1 MLGQA
6 LAQQIAD
13 EITGVIGHNVLITD
27 EAGIVMG
34 SGDESRVGTFHEAS
48 VEVVRS
54 RRMAAHSIDDVR
66 DLVGT
71 LPGVTIPLIIDGI
84 VVGTIGLSG
93 SPEEVVQFGLVV
105 KRQTEILMQEAARIG
120 TRMMHERAIAELLRE
135 ICEWHHSRVPKSQLL
150 RRGRTLGHDLTL
162 PRRIVLV
169 QSGETGPRP
178 EADSVQVVRQVEE
191 VFNSPDDLIAPLA
204 RMVVAVA
211 TSDGAAVEDRCREL
225 VASAQRRGLS
235 VRVAIG
241 SSASGI
247 GELNISARDA
257 FDALQ
262 LGPIAH
268 PGTTIHRIEHV
279 RLQQALSVVPVDSRA
294 RLVEGLLGP
303 LIADRDWTTLRATLI
318 AWGDSAFNIS
328 RAADHLHVHRNTL
341 IYRLDKIARILQ
353 RSLDEP
359 GLAVAL
365 YVTCVVDELGRR
377 NAAATVGAG
386 ARTAHATL
394 PRRPVSPAAA
404 PHGAGM

>member
-6 LAQQIAD
+6 LAQQIAN
-13 EITGVIGHNVLITD
+13 EITDVIGHNVLITD

-34 SGDESRVGTFHEAS
+34 SGDESRIGQFHEAS

-54 RRMAAHSIDDVR
+54 RRMTAHTSEDVR
-66 DLVGT
+66 GLVGT
-71 LPGVTIPLIIDGI
+71 LPGVTIPLVIDDN

-120 TRMMHERAIAELLRE
+120 TRMTHERATAELLRE
-135 ICEWHHSRVPKSQLL
+135 ICEWHHSRVPKSQLW
-150 RRGRTLGHDLTL
+150 RRGRTLGHDLTQ
-162 PRRIVLV
+162 PRRIVLI
-169 QSGETGPRP
+169 QGEETDGARP
-178 EADSVQVVRQVEE
+178 ETDPEQVVRQVEE
-191 VFNSPDDLIAPLA
+191 VFNSADDLIAPLA

-211 TSDGAAVEDRCREL
+211 TADRSVVNRCGEL
-225 VASAQRRGLS
+225 VASAQHRGLR

-241 SSASGI
+241 STASGI

-279 RLQQALSVVPVDSRA
+279 RLQQALAVVPVDSRM

-303 LIADRDWTTLRATLI
+303 LLADREWMTLRATLI
-318 AWGDSAFNIS
+318 AWGDNAFNIT
-328 RAADHLHVHRNTL
+328 RAANHIHVHRNTL
-341 IYRLDKIARILQ
+341 IYRLDKVARILR

-359 GLAVAL
+359 GLAAAL
-365 YVTCVVDELGRR
+365 YVTCVIDELGR
-377 NAAATVGAG
+377 AS
-386 ARTAHATL
+386 AH
-394 PRRPVSPAAA
+394 R
-404 PHGAGM
+404 